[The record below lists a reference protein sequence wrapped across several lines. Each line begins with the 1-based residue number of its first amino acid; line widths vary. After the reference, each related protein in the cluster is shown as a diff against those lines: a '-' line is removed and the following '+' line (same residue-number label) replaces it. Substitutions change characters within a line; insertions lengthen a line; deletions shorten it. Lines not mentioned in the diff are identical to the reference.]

1 MAVEPL
7 FLSPLVDQLTGFRQ
21 VSALNILQHLLSSY
35 RKIDEINLEEN
46 ASNMMGTYDPAEPL
60 ARLI

>member
-7 FLSPLVDQLTGFRQ
+7 FLSPLVDQLSGFRQ

-46 ASNMMGTYDPAEPL
+46 ASKMMGTYDPAEPL
-60 ARLI
+60 A